1 MRPSEVFRRI
11 ASSEHELRCRERRER
26 AQVIHGQV
34 LLGKQLRAAE
44 LLWQS
49 IGRRYESC
57 TLDTFHA
64 HLPAQQTVLGQLREY
79 AARIR
84 QRVAEGVNVLLIGPS
99 GAGKDH
105 LLAGLVHVAL
115 AEGLSIRWQTGGQL
129 WLHMRD
135 AIQGGCERQ
144 AIEELVRPDVLVLSD
159 PIPPHAEPSNYE
171 RSILYAIVDRR
182 YSHLRPIWMSANVA
196 SRQQADERLGHAVAD
211 RLRHGALVLGCWW
224 PSYRRSDS
232 A

>member
-1 MRPSEVFRRI
+1 MRPSEVFQRI
-11 ASSEHELRCRERRER
+11 ASSSHEPHCRELRDR
-26 AQVIHGQV
+26 AQAIESQV
-34 LLGKQLRAAE
+34 REVQRQRDAM
-44 LLWQS
+44 LLWKS
-49 IGRRYESC
+49 IGRRYERC
-57 TLDTFHA
+57 TLDTFRA
-64 HLPAQQTVLGQLREY
+64 TMPAQAAVLEQLRGY
-79 AARIR
+79 AASIR
-84 QRVAEGVNVLLIGPS
+84 QRVADGTNVILVGPS

-115 AEGLSIRWQTGGQL
+115 AEGLSVRWTTGSQL

-144 AIEELVRPDVLVLSD
+144 AIDELVRPDVLVLSD

-182 YSHLRPIWMSANVA
+182 YSHMRPIWMSANVS

-224 PSYRRSDS
+224 PSYRE
-232 A
+232 